1 MGLKQYKVGKSFEE
15 ELCWWFRENGYYPEY
30 HEKSISGSQNRRYYS
45 NKKKYCI

>member
-30 HEKSISGSQNRRYYS
+30 HEKWMDLVNLLLMMGKFIISV
-45 NKKKYCI
+45 